1 VDVAQDAII
10 TELDCGS
17 KESKI
22 VRKENA
28 LGIEVPISKN
38 IRGRV
43 LADEII
49 ANGEVLFKKGHLITK
64 DDALVVENAGVEE
77 VKVYSPLTCQSLHGI
92 CQKCYGLDMGRN
104 KKVDLG
110 EAVGIVA
117 AQAIGEPGTQLTM
130 RTFHAGGVAGT
141 DITQGLPRVEEI
153 FERRAPKNPA
163 IIAHENGEVHGIRD
177 EGKEKVIVILADDD
191 GSKGNKS
198 GKQVEYTVPFR
209 RQPVVKIGDKIKR
222 GQLLTDGSCDIEEL
236 FNYAGKEVAEEYIV
250 AEINKVY
257 ELQGA
262 AISRKH
268 VEVIIKQM
276 FGLCC
281 L

>member
-1 VDVAQDAII
+1 VY
-10 TELDCGS
+10 
-17 KESKI
+17 
-22 VRKENA
+22 
-28 LGIEVPISKN
+28 
-38 IRGRV
+38 
-43 LADEII
+43 
-49 ANGEVLFKKGHLITK
+49 
-64 DDALVVENAGVEE
+64 LV
-77 VKVYSPLTCQSLHGI
+77 
-92 CQKCYGLDMGRN
+92 
-104 KKVDLG
+104 
-110 EAVGIVA
+110 
-117 AQAIGEPGTQLTM
+117 
-130 RTFHAGGVAGT
+130 

-276 FGLCC
+276 FGRVKITNPGDTRFTQSDVVEVSTFRSENARVKGEAKTEAKGRYLV
-281 L
+281 LGITDVALSTDSWLSSASFQNTTRVLITAATRGQMDELRGLKENVIIGRLIPAGTGLRDKMDETQ